1 AGALDAMAPGGSG
14 SVLFK
19 SRSASSAALGITAV
33 LLVGTLLSLGLPA
46 LGALGAVAFSAVA
59 ALTLWGCAAIAWNN
73 LGMTMPVSAALVLV
87 MALLLLNLTVGYFVE
102 GRRRRAVANLFG
114 EYVSPALVERM
125 VRDPA
130 KFALA
135 GSENREL
142 TILFVDIR
150 GFTRIAETMPPERLR
165 EYINAFLTG
174 MTEVVHRYGGTVD
187 KYIGDAVMAFWG
199 APLEDAQHA
208 DHAVAAAL
216 SMLEEVQRLNRG
228 FEDKGLPLMR
238 VGIGINTG
246 VVRVGDMG
254 SRLRR
259 TYTVIGDAV
268 NLASRF
274 EALTKHYD
282 AAVIVGEA
290 TVALATGHRFCAL
303 GNAQVSGRN
312 EPVMVYSPASL
323 AVHDTMPMSGGHEPP
338 PIPVEDRVNAGARIG
353 M

>member
-1 AGALDAMAPGGSG
+1 
-14 SVLFK
+14 
-19 SRSASSAALGITAV
+19 
-33 LLVGTLLSLGLPA
+33 
-46 LGALGAVAFSAVA
+46 
-59 ALTLWGCAAIAWNN
+59 
-73 LGMTMPVSAALVLV
+73 
-87 MALLLLNLTVGYFVE
+87 
-102 GRRRRAVANLFG
+102 VANLFG